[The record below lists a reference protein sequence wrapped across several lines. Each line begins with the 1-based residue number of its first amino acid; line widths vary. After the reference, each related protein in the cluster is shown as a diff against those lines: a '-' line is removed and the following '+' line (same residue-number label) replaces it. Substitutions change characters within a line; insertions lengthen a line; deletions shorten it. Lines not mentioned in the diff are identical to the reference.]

1 MKARAVVLLL
11 VALVFTGAQQQSVA
25 PEQLYAEARLAFDRG
40 DHPRAIEFGTDG
52 RRQFGSSEKWREL
65 FTIVIAESLS
75 RYKNASEA
83 RKELASVPPSHDPEA
98 SVRRLMA
105 RGYIAEDAAEY
116 AQADV
121 LAARLMPSLRPE
133 IAVRSAGPAMRKGDS
148 EATERF
154 ARLAL
159 ENLNPVEQP
168 FVYVNARGMWASAAM
183 IRRDYQEAIDRYRA
197 ALRMAR
203 AVGATATASFIVG
216 NLGFIY
222 MQLGDMQEALDGL
235 EEALSEARKQGNRRV
250 QVSWLANIAAV
261 YTAQQ
266 QTADA
271 LRYAEESVRLARTVD
286 DPRRL
291 AMALNNRAQVEIDL
305 ERYDDARRSNDEAL
319 ASYRQLK
326 ASSEEQYALLN
337 DARIE
342 GATGSADSALAKL
355 TALADRKDSLPLRW
369 NAQAVMARIYKQQ
382 GRLPEAER
390 MYEEALD
397 TGDVARVETKSDIAY
412 LFAFEANLFRF
423 YDEAIDLL
431 IKRGQIIK
439 ALRVAERSRARTLLR
454 RRTRELPDPTAL
466 ARIHDATIL
475 SYWLGP
481 SRSLLWVVTGDGA
494 SLIKLPPRADIKK
507 AVEAYRY
514 EMIRGNTTIDSER
527 GAGLYRMLVAPAI
540 PAIRSDRVI
549 VIADGPL
556 ATIPLDTLIAP
567 NPSPHFWIKDVTLS
581 YAPSLHYLGAKKST
595 RSFSDGEAFIMG
607 DVPDQGSAFPQLPRA
622 GDEIKLVAQ
631 HFDPRRRHVFT
642 GDEATASRYLLADL
656 QHVWCIHFVTHGT
669 ASEHSPLESSLI
681 LAKGGRLTGHD
692 IIKVPLDAELVT
704 VASCNSAGK
713 RSYSGE
719 GLVGLG
725 WAFLD
730 AGARRVVASQWEVN
744 DGATAKL
751 MNDMYGALAD
761 GDDPAAALR
770 KGKLALLSSKDSI
783 YSRPFY
789 WAPFILYGAP

>member
-1 MKARAVVLLL
+1 VRLRAVVPLL
-11 VALVFTGAQQQSVA
+11 VALVFTGARQQSTA
-25 PEQLYAEARLAFDRG
+25 PEQVYAEARLAFDRG
-40 DHPRAIEFGTDG
+40 DHPRAIELGKEG
-52 RRQFGSSEKWREL
+52 RRQFGNSEKWREL
-65 FTIVIAESLS
+65 FTIVIAESLN
-75 RYKNASEA
+75 KNKGRIAA
-83 RKELASVPPSHDPEA
+83 GAELASVQPSGDTEA
-98 SVRRLMA
+98 AIRLRMA
-105 RGYIAEDAAEY
+105 RGYISNDDEPYAKADA
-116 AQADV
+116 
-121 LAARLMPSLRPE
+121 LAAKLMPSLRPE
-133 IAVRSAGPAMRKGDS
+133 IAVRRAAPAMAKDDY
-148 EATERF
+148 EAMERF

-159 ENLNPVEQP
+159 DGLNPVEQP
-168 FVYVNARGMWASAAM
+168 ILYVNARTMWACAAM
-183 IRRDYQEAIDRYRA
+183 KRLDYQEAIERFLTA
-197 ALRMAR
+197 KHMAR
-203 AVGATATASFIVG
+203 AVGATGTASTVVG

-222 MQLGDMQEALDGL
+222 LKLGDAEEAIDSF
-235 EEALSEARKQGNRRV
+235 EEALRVARQQGNSAV
-250 QVSWLANIAAV
+250 QVTWLANMAAV
-261 YTAQQ
+261 YTTQQ
-266 QTADA
+266 QTDEA
-271 LRYAEESVRLARTVD
+271 LRYAEESVRVARTLRD
-286 DPRRL
+286 NKRL
-291 AMALNNRAQVEIDL
+291 ALALNNLAQVKIDL
-305 ERYDDARRSNDEAL
+305 ERYGDARQSNDEAL
-319 ASYRQLK
+319 ALYRELE
-326 ASSEEQYALLN
+326 ATSEAQYAQLN
-337 DARIE
+337 AARIE
-342 GATGSADSALAKL
+342 GAIGSAEAALAKL
-355 TALADRKDSLPLRW
+355 TALASTKDLPLRW
-369 NAQAVMARIYKQQ
+369 NAQAVMARIYKQH

-390 MYEEALD
+390 MYEAALD
-397 TGDVARVETKSDIAY
+397 TGDIARVETKSDIAY

-431 IKRGQIIK
+431 LERGRTID
-439 ALRVAERSRARTLLR
+439 ALRVAERNRARTLR
-454 RRTRELPDPTAL
+454 RRDVHESPEPTAL
-466 ARIHDATIL
+466 ARTHDATIL

-481 SRSLLWVVTGDGA
+481 HRSLLWVVTGDGA

-507 AVEAYRY
+507 AIDAYRD
-514 EMIRGNTTIDSER
+514 EMIHGNQTTDSER
-527 GAGLYRMLVAPAI
+527 GASLYRMLVAPAI

-549 VIADGPL
+549 VVADGPL

-567 NPSPHFWIKDVTLS
+567 NPKPHFWIKDVTLS
-581 YAPSLHYLGAKKST
+581 YAPSLQYLGATQSR
-595 RSFSDGEAFIMG
+595 RSFSDGEALIMG
-607 DVPDQGSAFPQLPRA
+607 DVPEQGSAFPQLPHA

-642 GDEATASRYLLADL
+642 GDKATASEYLLADL
-656 QHVWCIHFVTHGT
+656 SRVWCIHFVTHGT

-751 MNDMYGALAD
+751 MNDMYGALAK

-770 KGKLALLSSKDSI
+770 KGKLALMNSKGI